1 MRRQIYPSYTDMLSS
16 TSRQIVLSSRAALLT
31 RSRLSVSKVA
41 ARPAHGVCSSLHTED
56 TSWHGRSMGSRGAP
70 CEQPL
75 DTAPAFFCVSC
86 KVVQP
91 PEEGVSYFKI
101 MACDHTFT
109 LDTHQLQKR
118 YLQLQRSLHP
128 DNFSQNS
135 VREQEYS
142 ENQSALVNKAYTTL
156 LKPLSR
162 GLYMLE
168 LEGVRIEEGTDAGA
182 DAAFLMELMEVN
194 EAVDEARTPE
204 EADTIGRDTR
214 GKLAD
219 LTERI
224 DAALRTGELQT
235 ARALLAQMKYHA
247 NIEEKVKEKLREFII
262 NAVIITKNP
271 CLNDDRSPSRPNLLC
286 KIFRAFS
293 YNEDEI
299 DPPTVPRE
307 VECVYDTTS
316 NAQLTWAA

>member
-1 MRRQIYPSYTDMLSS
+1 MGSRGAPVRGRGPTLHAHQSNSPRNFCTGPVGHNCWKCEQPLDTAPAFFCVSCKVVQPPEEGVSYFKIM
-16 TSRQIVLSSRAALLT
+16 A
-31 RSRLSVSKVA
+31 
-41 ARPAHGVCSSLHTED
+41 CSLHTED

-70 CEQPL
+70 VRGRGPTLHAHQSNSPRNFCTGPVGHNCWKCEQPL

-168 LEGVRIEEGTDAGA
+168 LEGVRIEEGKKCR
-182 DAAFLMELMEVN
+182 AA
-194 EAVDEARTPE
+194 
-204 EADTIGRDTR
+204 TINRLHLPNSSNSSPLHFA

-247 NIEEKVKEKLREFII
+247 NIEEKVKEKLREFM
-262 NAVIITKNP
+262 
-271 CLNDDRSPSRPNLLC
+271 
-286 KIFRAFS
+286 
-293 YNEDEI
+293 
-299 DPPTVPRE
+299 
-307 VECVYDTTS
+307 
-316 NAQLTWAA
+316 